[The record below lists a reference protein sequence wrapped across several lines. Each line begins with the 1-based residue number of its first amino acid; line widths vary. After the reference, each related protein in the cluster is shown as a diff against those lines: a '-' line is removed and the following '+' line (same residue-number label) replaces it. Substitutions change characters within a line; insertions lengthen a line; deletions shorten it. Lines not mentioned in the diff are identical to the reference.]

1 MNKGPVCGPKCKTAH
16 EIEGN
21 EAPCLTCMPVMLPE
35 NQEAWEVYLL
45 AQTQVIT
52 AGMDGTII
60 GIDYLALDYIMNL
73 QGVTDK
79 RACFAKVL
87 TVFNEIQAIRKA
99 MAEK

>member
-1 MNKGPVCGPKCKTAH
+1 MNKGPACGQKCKDAYS
-16 EIEGN
+16 IEGN

-35 NQEAWEVYLL
+35 NQDAWAVYLI

-60 GIDYLALDYIMNL
+60 GIDYLAVDYVMEM

-79 RACFAKVL
+79 RTCFAKVL

-99 MAEK
+99 MADK